1 MDKKYME
8 DVLGIVTVKVQQR
21 LMVQLQ
27 EFNVDNE

>member
-8 DVLGIVTVKVQQR
+8 DVLGIITVKVQQR